1 MSTIFILK
9 NKDMKKMLF
18 IGLLTSTLL
27 YGCTFSIGG
36 GCKCSGDCGKPQKI
50 EIINQTDNTST
61 EAEVMVDTL
70 EQY

>member
-1 MSTIFILK
+1 
-9 NKDMKKMLF
+9 MKKILF
-18 IGLLTSTLL
+18 IGLLTSTLF

-50 EIINQTDNTST
+50 EIINQTPTTTESHCEST
-61 EAEVMVDTL
+61 EEPIDTL

>member
-1 MSTIFILK
+1 
-9 NKDMKKMLF
+9 MKKILI
-18 IGLLTSTLL
+18 IGLLVSILF
-27 YGCTFSIGG
+27 YGCTLSIGG

-61 EAEVMVDTL
+61 EVMVDTL